1 EVKARFQVR
10 RTDVIGSQW
19 SGELQVVASE
29 TVRAYNIGL
38 NWQTTTNQEGQTET
52 APGSYAEEAQ
62 DAGDNQR
69 TTLGTINHRVD
80 MPSPTTANVSQIQQI
95 YIAQTTFLVPNT
107 HGNIEQTYLS
117 DSFQA
122 GALYTTMAI
131 KRAEAVA
138 NGLPKANMALVMA
151 CYSNKDLKDTLVGT
165 NEFANF
171 GTPGELWSASYLLSF
186 VPPNGWPSNTP
197 PTESTSTL
205 YIKAM
210 DLMAAGK
217 FADEIPEDSEMLTLR
232 TYTVRTHIGPMG
244 ASFWQPTNLELFGSK
259 TQRPRHVYITPAER
273 DVMETQNRNMV
284 LWYMVVDPSDYRGA

>member
-1 EVKARFQVR
+1 QVR

-29 TVRAYNIGL
+29 TVRAYNVGL
-38 NWQTTTNQEGQTET
+38 NWQTTTDQEGQTET

-69 TTLGTINHRVD
+69 TILGAMNHRVD
-80 MPSPTTANVSQIQQI
+80 MQSPTTATATQILQIQIGQ
-95 YIAQTTFLVPNT
+95 ATFLVPNT
-107 HGNIEQTYLS
+107 HGNILQTYLV
-117 DSFQA
+117 DSFQT
-122 GALYTTMAI
+122 GASYATMAT
-131 KRAEAVA
+131 KRIEAVA
-138 NGLPKANMALVMA
+138 NGLPKANMALLMA
-151 CYSNKDLKDTLVGT
+151 CFSNKDLKDTLVGT

-217 FADEIPEDSEMLTLR
+217 FANQIPALAETETGR
-232 TYTVRTHIGPMG
+232 TFTVRVGP
-244 ASFWQPTNLELFGSK
+244 SLWEPTNLALFGNA
-259 TQRPRHVYITPAER
+259 TQRPKHVYISQTER
-273 DVMETQNRNMV
+273 ASMETQNRNTV
-284 LWYMVVDPSDYRGA
+284 LWYLVVDPSDFRGGQ